1 MRRRDFIS
9 LVGGV
14 TAWPIAARAQQP
26 AGMRRVGVLLNLF
39 ESDVEGRRLVAVFQE
54 GLAQLGWADGRNLRI
69 DYRWASGDVDRIRAF
84 AKELV
89 VMSPDIIVAYAT
101 RSVVALQRETHSIP
115 IVFLSVTDPGW
126 PRPCRESGT
135 SGREYYGLCSIRDF
149 VRRQVD
155 GGPQTDSARSQDGH
169 YHLQSTDSTLPL
181 TLLARDRDSRRVARS
196 GADDGRGS
204 RRC

>member
-1 MRRRDFIS
+1 MKRPPSLSASTLRKRACPALKGDRMNRRAFIAFI
-9 LVGGV
+9 GGAAA
-14 TAWPIAARAQQP
+14 AWPAAAHAQQP

-84 AKELV
+84 AKDLV
-89 VMSPDIIVAYAT
+89 VLSPNIIVAYAT
-101 RSVVALQRETHSIP
+101 PSVVALQRETHSIP

-135 SGREYYGLCSIRDF
+135 SGR
-149 VRRQVD
+149 
-155 GGPQTDSARSQDGH
+155 
-169 YHLQSTDSTLPL
+169 
-181 TLLARDRDSRRVARS
+181 
-196 GADDGRGS
+196 
-204 RRC
+204 